1 MKIKIFILFV
11 VLAGLLCST
20 VAFADDTILKVAT
33 ITGKVLVKI
42 APSAEWT
49 AASVGQTL
57 NPKDAIKTEAGAKT
71 TLEFPNKS
79 AFSLKP
85 NSELTID
92 ELIWNNVV
100 KKVGVNLSSGELRTM
115 IKKMDTPSDFKV
127 KTPTAICGARGT
139 TFYVIVFTD
148 GTGVYVEDGL
158 VDFLSTIS
166 GETYTV
172 YKGMNSEVHADGSVT
187 PPRELT
193 KAEVAAIIADY
204 DVEPVAEPYTEP
216 EGAKKDVDDTD
227 VIVPDVIPEQVASK
241 T

>member
-1 MKIKIFILFV
+1 MRTKIFVLFV
-11 VLAGLLCST
+11 ILAGLLYST
-20 VAFADDTILKVAT
+20 AAFADDPILKVAA

-49 AASVGQTL
+49 AAAVGQAL
-57 NPKDAIKTEAGAKT
+57 NPKDAIKTEAGAKA

-79 AFSLKP
+79 TFFLKP
-85 NSELTID
+85 NSELIID
-92 ELIWNNVV
+92 ELIWNNAV
-100 KKVGVNLSSGELRTM
+100 KKVGVNLTSGELRTI

-158 VDFLSTIS
+158 IDFLNTIN

-172 YKGMNSEVHADGSVT
+172 YKGMNSEVHTDGSVT

-193 KAEVAAIIADY
+193 KAEVSAIIAGY

-216 EGAKKDVDDTD
+216 EGAKKNADDTNI
-227 VIVPDVIPEQVASK
+227 IVPDVTPEEVASK